1 MFDSKPVRVV
11 LPAGSLHVVT
21 LSGKATE
28 TGSLVVRGCL
38 VQAPGGTKREFTLP
52 VTTGEEEERISRKR
66 AALECEVGRSK
77 YSGLDCFPWEKAS
90 KRSSTQL
97 TVSTTK
103 TPLRFLEYAVVP
115 EQPLLRIRRTSV
127 THGAVMMYNGEMRV
141 EFISFNLYLLTFV
154 ASQGPPFG

>member
-11 LPAGSLHVVT
+11 LPATSFHVVK

-28 TGSLVVRGCL
+28 TGPLVVRGCF
-38 VQAPGGTKREFTLP
+38 VQAPGGIKREFTLP
-52 VTTGEEEERISRKR
+52 LSTGEEEERVSRKR

-90 KRSSTQL
+90 KRASTQL

-103 TPLRFLEYAVVP
+103 APLRFLEYTVVP

-127 THGAVMMYNGEMRV
+127 THGAVMMYNGEM
-141 EFISFNLYLLTFV
+141 
-154 ASQGPPFG
+154 